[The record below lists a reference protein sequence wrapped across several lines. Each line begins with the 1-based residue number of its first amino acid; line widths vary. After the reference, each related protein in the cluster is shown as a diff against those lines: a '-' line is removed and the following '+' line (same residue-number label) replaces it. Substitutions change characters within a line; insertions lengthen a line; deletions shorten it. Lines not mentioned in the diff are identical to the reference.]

1 MTADGAKRLFGNEN
15 VQVKLSSPNPKLL
28 LASLGIAVGIVMVIF
43 ALDAATTGDELAKLP
58 PAIESIDPVRD
69 ATQILSQARIFVD
82 LASGYTGLLILNGV
96 ELVPVN
102 IGELETVA
110 IPGKQVTLPPT
121 AVFEPGNYT
130 ISFQPTTDAPIKKF
144 ATGINRATVRYWKII
159 EGPTKAQ
166 SFSWTFVVI

>member
-1 MTADGAKRLFGNEN
+1 MVADGAKRLFGNEN
-15 VQVKLSSPNPKLL
+15 VNVKLSKPNPKLL

-43 ALDAATTGDELAKLP
+43 ALDAATTGDELATLP

-82 LASGYTGLLILNGV
+82 LATGYTGLLILNDV

-110 IPGKQVTLPPT
+110 IPGKQVTLPIHLMFSIY
-121 AVFEPGNYT
+121 AGET
-130 ISFQPTTDAPIKKF
+130 ITKSFQWREHARRPRRRTFENACHIIAKRYDAEEKH
-144 ATGINRATVRYWKII
+144 
-159 EGPTKAQ
+159 Q
-166 SFSWTFVVI
+166 